1 MKKRMMS
8 LALALCLALSLAVPV
23 CAADVSDETT
33 IIPLSPIHPY
43 SDLSSDTDDP
53 NWSSGYPSTHQFIT
67 ENAIKLVRNVVSSY
81 PLTSYTSTLKTQSD
95 WPDSSVESQSMGE
108 NDNLLFFGH
117 FYDPDTG
124 TTYDGSSSPTAKTRL
139 VNHYQKAVSRYKAG
153 NKSSAMTSLAFALHY
168 AADLST
174 PHHAA
179 NKTIANSNHFHY
191 EDWVKNNQNSYIET
205 SLSSDALAWAKST
218 SIGDMGHNFAI
229 NAKAQINNA
238 LSSSTYAIATR
249 NALPKAQRNCAVVI
263 YKFLV
268 DVGAAT

>member
-1 MKKRMMS
+1 MKKKMLS
-8 LALALCLALSLAVPV
+8 IALALCLALSLAIPV
-23 CAADVSDETT
+23 CAAEITEEPMITPS
-33 IIPLSPIHPY
+33 SPIHPY
-43 SDLSSDTDDP
+43 SNPPIDTNDP

-95 WPDSSVESQSMGE
+95 WPDSSIESYSMGE
-108 NDNLLFFGH
+108 NDNGLFLGH
-117 FYDPDTG
+117 FYDPDTR
-124 TTYDGSSSPTAKTRL
+124 TTYDGSSSPTAKVRL
-139 VNHYQKAVSRYKAG
+139 VNHYQAAVSRYKAG

-179 NKTIANSNHFHY
+179 NKTAANSNHVAY
-191 EDWVKNNQNSYIET
+191 ENWVKNNQNSYIET
-205 SLSSDALAWAKST
+205 SLSSDALSWAKRT
-218 SIGDMGHNFAI
+218 SISDMGHNFAV

-238 LSSSTYAIATR
+238 LSSNTYATATR

-268 DVGAAT
+268 DVGAVK